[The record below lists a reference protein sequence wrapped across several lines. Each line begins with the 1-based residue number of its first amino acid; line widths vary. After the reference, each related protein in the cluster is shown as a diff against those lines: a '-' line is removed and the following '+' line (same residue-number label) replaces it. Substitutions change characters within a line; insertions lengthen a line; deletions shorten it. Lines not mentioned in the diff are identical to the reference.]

1 MVGISALKGR
11 SPRTYDRMTRWGFW
25 AVLAL
30 AAAAPWFTG
39 SAYGQVLLN
48 MAGIYAIL
56 TLGFYVIFGL
66 TGIFSVAQA
75 AFWGIGA
82 YTSALLS
89 TDAGLPV
96 WIGIAAA
103 PLVAASAG
111 VLLGLPTLKLK
122 SHYLTMATIGFA
134 EVVRQLMINWEWL
147 THGPTGIR
155 AIPAPSLGPLSLEP
169 YRAYYYLTL
178 ACVALVAAGVLRLR
192 ASRLGRGM
200 RTILDD
206 EVAAEA
212 TGVDVTGLKILA
224 FALSAF
230 CAGLAGALYAH
241 LQRYVS
247 PDAFHLEVTIQ
258 VLAMLLI
265 GGRRS
270 VAGAIV
276 GAVLLTY
283 LPEALRGLKDWYMA
297 IYGGGL
303 LLILVALPEGLAG
316 FAARALARLRGRQ
329 DRGAPA
335 AEGGRPA

>member
-1 MVGISALKGR
+1 MS
-11 SPRTYDRMTRWGFW
+11 RWGFW
-25 AVLAL
+25 AAL
-30 AAAAPWFTG
+30 AAAAAAPWLTV
-39 SAYGQVLLN
+39 SDYGHVLLN
-48 MAGIYAIL
+48 MAGIHAIL

-66 TGIFSVAQA
+66 TGVFSVAQA

-82 YTSALLS
+82 YASALLT

-96 WIGIAAA
+96 WVGFAAA
-103 PLVAASAG
+103 PLAAAVAG

-134 EVVRQLMINWEWL
+134 EVVRQLMVNWDSL
-147 THGPTGIR
+147 THGPTGIP
-155 AIPAPSLGPLSLEP
+155 AIPAPSLGVIDLGS

-178 ACVALVAAGVLRLR
+178 ACVAVTAGAVLRLR

-200 RTILDD
+200 RAILDD

-212 TGVDVTGLKILA
+212 TGVHVTSLKVLA
-224 FALSAF
+224 FALSAGF
-230 CAGLAGALYAH
+230 AGLAGALYAH
-241 LQRYVS
+241 LQRYIS
-247 PDAFHLEVTIQ
+247 PDPFHLEVTIQ

-283 LPEALRGLKDWYMA
+283 LPEVLRGFKDWYMA

-303 LLILVALPEGLAG
+303 LLILVVLPDGLAG
-316 FAARALARLRGRQ
+316 FYNRAAARLARKKAQ
-329 DRGAPA
+329 GASA
-335 AEGGRPA
+335 AAGGRPA